1 MSTPPR
7 CMWARDNSPMN
18 ITYTKPLVVLA
29 ALLALGGCVVA
40 PSPYYEPAPAYGAVQ
55 VAPPP
60 PRYEV
65 VGVAP
70 APGYV
75 WIAGYWNWGGV
86 RYEWVPGRWSAPR
99 PGYVWLPHR
108 WEHEGDHWRQ
118 RGGRWE
124 NEGRDR
130 GDRDHDRDR
139 YRH

>member
-1 MSTPPR
+1 
-7 CMWARDNSPMN
+7 MN
-18 ITYTKPLVVLA
+18 ITSTKPL
-29 ALLALGGCVVA
+29 ALLAVSAVLLALSGCVVA
-40 PSPYYEPAPAYGAVQ
+40 PSPAPYYEPAYGSAVSVQ

-99 PGYVWLPHR
+99 PGYVWQPHR

-124 NEGRDR
+124 NDRREG
-130 GDRDHDRDR
+130 GDRDRDRDFDR
-139 YRH
+139 YRR